1 MRERHGGDPE
11 LLARLKVRAVNVL
24 SAIHSQIYFPTHAN
38 DLKSVAGCLGFR
50 WSDADASGL
59 QSIVWLHAWEQA
71 GIPPR
76 LGGASGRSGS
86 EAFNP
91 SAGNAGLAKFLA
103 DHNTGQRWD
112 LAVTSA
118 MSAGDLVATDNV
130 SVMALGGFSGSDP
143 AATVASVATMVE
155 RGAVR
160 YFLTGN
166 GFGRGGA
173 FRLGGA
179 PSGSSAPTGFG
190 GFGRGGTAGQIMQAV
205 QAVCTPV
212 TAGATDGKATLPSAY
227 DGQLYDCARRGP
239 ALAARS
245 S

>member
-1 MRERHGGDPE
+1 M
-11 LLARLKVRAVNVL
+11 LLAPAAWAVSETTNRSL
-24 SAIHSQIYFPTHAN
+24 
-38 DLKSVAGCLGFR
+38 
-50 WSDADASGL
+50 DAAPAQNG
-59 QSIVWLHAWEQA
+59 
-71 GIPPR
+71 PR

-173 FRLGGA
+173 FRRGGA
-179 PSGSSAPTGFG
+179 PAGSSAPTRSEERRVGKEWRS
-190 GFGRGGTAGQIMQAV
+190 RGTTHAE
-205 QAVCTPV
+205 
-212 TAGATDGKATLPSAY
+212 KKK
-227 DGQLYDCARRGP
+227 R
-239 ALAARS
+239 
-245 S
+245 